1 MATSVIMP
9 ALEMAQETGKLVKW
23 YKREGE
29 AVTKGELLMA
39 IETDKAVIELEAEAS
54 GILGA
59 VSAQEGDV
67 VNVGQVIAWLL
78 APGETAPTGV
88 IPTISGRQATGA
100 PAQAQAGTAAAAA
113 QKPAGTG
120 ERPLLSPKARRLA
133 AERGVDVSAV
143 SGSGPGGAIVADD
156 LKAPASSSE
165 ELGQVWRITAD
176 RVTASWTS
184 VPHFF
189 LTRDVDAT
197 AMTAARAALAQQGP
211 NKAGESVTYT
221 DQLVAL
227 VARVLRKHP
236 RLNASFAE
244 GTIRYHAE
252 INIGIATA
260 VEHGLVVPVIHGA
273 DRLSLQDI
281 ATRRREVIARA
292 KAGRLQ
298 PADLANGTIT
308 ISNLGMFGVD
318 AFSAIV
324 NAPQAA
330 ILAIGRIADR
340 VVAQEG
346 RAVVCPR
353 MTMTL
358 SCDHRVVDGARGAE
372 FLRDL
377 ADAIEHPDVAS

>member
-29 AVTKGELLMA
+29 TVTKGELLLA

-59 VSAQEGDV
+59 VRAQEGDV
-67 VNVGQVIAWLL
+67 VNVGTVIAWLL
-78 APGETAPTGV
+78 APGETAPTDV
-88 IPTISGRQATGA
+88 VQTISGRQATW
-100 PAQAQAGTAAAAA
+100 PQAQTQAGVAAAGA
-113 QKPAGTG
+113 QKPAVTG
-120 ERPLLSPKARRLA
+120 ERALLSPKARRLA
-133 AERGVDVSAV
+133 EERGVDVSAV
-143 SGSGPGGAIVADD
+143 RGSGPGGAVVADD
-156 LKAPASSSE
+156 LEASVPSSE
-165 ELGQVWRITAD
+165 DPGQIWRIMAD

-197 AMTAARAALAQQGP
+197 GLSAARASLAQQGP
-211 NKAGESVTYT
+211 TEAGESVTYT

-236 RLNASFAE
+236 RLNASWVDR
-244 GTIRYHAE
+244 TIQYHDE
-252 INIGIATA
+252 INIGIATV
-260 VEHGLVVPVIHGA
+260 VERGLVVPVIHGA
-273 DRLSLQDI
+273 DRLSIHDI
-281 ATRRREVIARA
+281 AKRRREVVARA
-292 KAGRLQ
+292 KAHRLQ
-298 PADLANGTIT
+298 PADLAQGTIT
-308 ISNLGMFGVD
+308 ISNLGMFGID
-318 AFSAIV
+318 SFSAIV
-324 NAPQAA
+324 SAPQAA
-330 ILAIGRIADR
+330 ILAVGRIADR

-346 RAVVCPR
+346 CAVVCPR
-353 MTMTL
+353 MTLTL

-377 ADAIEHPDVAS
+377 AAAIEHPDRAS